1 MPVARHHLPHL
12 AVTNPCCLSRPS
24 GLLLRNRCAYSVV
37 EVRTHPTY
45 TAVDGFERSS
55 GRFVSWHSAEAVTR
69 RIRLSCLS
77 ELLVKLEIS
86 LTLSGEIDN
95 SNVKEVE
102 EVSR

>member
-1 MPVARHHLPHL
+1 MYPTKQCLEAQSPSKVTSVTQ
-12 AVTNPCCLSRPS
+12 AVELSRFGAAPGSSSNLYGS
-24 GLLLRNRCAYSVV
+24 GC
-37 EVRTHPTY
+37 
-45 TAVDGFERSS
+45 FERDEWSVRQLAQCRS
-55 GRFVSWHSAEAVTR
+55 GDSPYLVVKGF
-69 RIRLSCLS
+69 S